1 MSPNLLSPSLLPMAS
16 SFLPLTV
23 LTILS
28 MPLLSHQQPPLLSA
42 ERDSLFHVLYSINS
56 DIPWRSLFADDD
68 DDLCVSAPHG
78 VVCGYPSQSNEAARI
93 VELSFGY
100 VSDEAPNPPCSAN
113 ATLDPLL
120 FTSFKYLR
128 KLFFYRCF
136 NESLVSVPDV
146 SPSFSSILEELVF
159 IENPSL
165 VGPFSGVL
173 GNFTSLRRLVL
184 SGNGVDGEL
193 PQEIGEL
200 VNLEEITLSRNRLA
214 GDVPGSLATLK
225 KLKILDLSQNGFE
238 GYVPESLGNLTEL
251 LKLDLSFNR
260 FIGEIPESF
269 RNLQGLE
276 FLDLRYNQFGKF
288 GVPQFIGEIPR
299 LREIYLSGNLLGGK
313 IPEIWENLG
322 GVTRIGFS
330 DMGLTGN
337 IPASI
342 GIYLRNLSYLGL
354 DNNNLEGPVPEE
366 LVFLEFADE
375 INMENNNLSGRV
387 PFSTKLFG
395 KLKLRGNRG
404 LCVDHQ
410 LSLHAE
416 NKGYS
421 GQLRL
426 CNEPEIPNA
435 VLFNGISSLLFDL
448 QVWFMSLGIMFVF
461 TLL

>member
-1 MSPNLLSPSLLPMAS
+1 MAS
-16 SFLPLTV
+16 AFFPLAL
-23 LTILS
+23 LTFFLS
-28 MPLLSHQQPPLLSA
+28 MALLSHQQPPLLSA
-42 ERDSLFHVLYSINS
+42 EREALFHVLYSINS
-56 DIPWRSLFADDD
+56 DIPWRSLFND

-78 VVCGYPSQSNEAARI
+78 VVCGYPSESSETARI

-136 NESLVSVPDV
+136 NESLVTVPDV
-146 SPSFSSILEELVF
+146 SPSFASTLEELVF

-165 VGPFSGVL
+165 VEPFSGFL
-173 GNFTSLRRLVL
+173 RNCTSLRRLVL
-184 SGNGVDGEL
+184 SGNGFYGEV
-193 PQEIGEL
+193 PQEISQL
-200 VNLEEITLSRNRLA
+200 INLEEITLSRNHLA
-214 GDVPGSLATLK
+214 GEVPGSLGTLK

-238 GYVPESLGNLTEL
+238 GYVPKSLGNLTEL

-260 FIGEIPESF
+260 FSGEIPESF
-269 RNLQGLE
+269 GNLQGLE
-276 FLDLRYNQFGKF
+276 FLDLRYNQLGNF
-288 GVPQFIGEIPR
+288 GVPQFIGQISQ

-337 IPASI
+337 IPASM
-342 GIYLRNLSYLGL
+342 GVYLRNLSYLGL
-354 DNNNLEGPVPEE
+354 DNNNLQGPVPEE
-366 LVFLEFADE
+366 FVFLNDADE

-387 PFSTKLFG
+387 PFSTKIFR
-395 KLKLRGNRG
+395 KLKLGGNRG

-410 LSLHAE
+410 LSKQAE
-416 NKGYS
+416 NKGCL
-421 GQLRL
+421 GQLKL
-426 CNEPEIPNA
+426 CNKPDIPNA

-448 QVWFMSLGIMFVF
+448 QLLFMSLVIIFIF
-461 TLL
+461 TVI